1 MTKEIGARINNVTMH
16 PLDHHDRTPRRGAKL
31 LARWQRRANL
41 SAQDAAA
48 RVGLSPQ
55 EYSRIAR
62 GKEVP
67 GMIRATR
74 IAARTDGA
82 VPVGSWVEP
91 AVRQ

>member
-1 MTKEIGARINNVTMH
+1 M
-16 PLDHHDRTPRRGAKL
+16 RRGATL
-31 LARWQRRANL
+31 LSRWQRRSNL
-41 SAQDAAA
+41 SQQDAAA

-55 EYSRIAR
+55 EYNRITR

-91 AVRQ
+91 AARP

>member
-1 MTKEIGARINNVTMH
+1 MPP
-16 PLDHHDRTPRRGAKL
+16 PLDHHDRTRRKGAEL
-31 LARWQRRANL
+31 LARWQRRAKL
-41 SAQDAAA
+41 SQQDAAT

-55 EYSRIAR
+55 EYNRITR
-62 GKEVP
+62 GVEVP

-91 AVRQ
+91 AVRA

>member
-1 MTKEIGARINNVTMH
+1 MPP
-16 PLDHHDRTPRRGAKL
+16 PLDHHDRTRRKGAEL
-31 LARWQRRANL
+31 LARWQRRAKL
-41 SAQDAAA
+41 SQQDAAA

-55 EYSRIAR
+55 EYNRITR
-62 GKEVP
+62 GVEVP

-91 AVRQ
+91 AVRA